1 MTERPASRSLRLA
14 AWSVAGLGVALVL
27 AALVLLA
34 LNARSIHAGRYE
46 AGAAKIGT
54 YAFAAVAVIVYEA
67 VGALIAV
74 RIQRNAIGWLLCFLG
89 GALGANLFLEQLG
102 VWGLA
107 TSPGS
112 IPALKQIVAF
122 GAATQ
127 NLTLAPLI
135 LLLLLFPDGR
145 LPSRRWRPVLWAGIW
160 VVIVAGFGLVLQRGI
175 AISGGFTNALAD
187 AHLQF
192 ENPLG
197 VFPRTGWYSDVL
209 GVTGALAVASAALAV
224 VSVFVRRRRASPER
238 RQQLAWLGY
247 VGAAFFVMA
256 AVMLT
261 YSAITHGGN
270 KAVSTLLFVL
280 VFGIPIFG
288 IPVACAVAVLKYRLY
303 DLDVAVKRTVVFGV
317 LAR

>member
-1 MTERPASRSLRLA
+1 A
-14 AWSVAGLGVALVL
+14 
-27 AALVLLA
+27 
-34 LNARSIHAGRYE
+34 
-46 AGAAKIGT
+46 
-54 YAFAAVAVIVYEA
+54 
-67 VGALIAV
+67 
-74 RIQRNAIGWLLCFLG
+74 
-89 GALGANLFLEQLG
+89 
-102 VWGLA
+102 
-107 TSPGS
+107 
-112 IPALKQIVAF
+112 
-122 GAATQ
+122 
-127 NLTLAPLI
+127 LAPLI

-209 GVTGALAVASAALAV
+209 GVTGALAVVSAALAV

-261 YSAITHGGN
+261 YSGITHGGN

-288 IPVACAVAVLKYRLY
+288 IPVACAVA
-303 DLDVAVKRTVVFGV
+303 
-317 LAR
+317 